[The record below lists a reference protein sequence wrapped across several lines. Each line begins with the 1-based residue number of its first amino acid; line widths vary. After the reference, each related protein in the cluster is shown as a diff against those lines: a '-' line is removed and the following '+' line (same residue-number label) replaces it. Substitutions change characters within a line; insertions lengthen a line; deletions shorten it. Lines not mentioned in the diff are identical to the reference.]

1 MDRMVSVNSSAN
13 EATVSH
19 NEQDA
24 GHSAVQA
31 QNAAVAAAQP
41 NAQQAH
47 AAPSQSARSV
57 PTEAELAAAKVAAA
71 NAVAESEEVLA
82 QLVEDAEKDKEELRL
97 AVADEAEAEKVET
110 AEFTATSPAIDL
122 TSGLTTVQFAQAGMP
137 ARQGVDGASSLGQ
150 DDDDDDAGVSGV
162 LIGVLALAAIGGGIA
177 VAAGGGNKESDL
189 PSNRPPVAGDD
200 ALTATEGAGT
210 VNLSVTANDSDPDGN
225 TLTYT
230 ANGALPVG
238 VTLSAAGA
246 VTFDSN
252 NAEYNI
258 LAAGATRAL
267 TFSYTV
273 NDGNGGTDTAS
284 VTLTVTGTNDAPVAV
299 ADTAAATEDAPAVT
313 GSVATN
319 DSDVD
324 TGAVLTYALAAPVAG
339 LTLNSNGSYSFDPA
353 NAAYQPLAAGATRVV
368 VANYT
373 VSDAN
378 GGSATSTLT
387 ITVTGTNDA
396 PVAVADVAT
405 ATEDGA
411 AVTGSVATNDSDVDT
426 GTTLTYALTGTAPA
440 GLTLNANGTY
450 SFDPSNAAYQAL
462 AAGQTQVV
470 VANYTVSDGNGGTAT
485 STLTITV
492 TGTNDVPVAV
502 ADVAAATED
511 GAVVTG
517 SMRTND
523 SDVDA
528 TDVLTYALNAPVAG
542 LTLNANG
549 TYSFDPSNAA
559 YQQLA
564 AGQTQVVTANIT
576 VSDGNGGSVPTTLT
590 ITVTG
595 TNDVP
600 VAVADVA
607 AATEDGAVVTGS
619 MRTNDSDVDT
629 TDVLTYTLNAPV
641 AGLTLNANGTYS
653 FDPSNA
659 AYQQLAAGQTQVV
672 TANITVND
680 GNGGVV
686 PTTLTITVTGT
697 NDVPVAV
704 ADVAAATEDGA
715 VVTGSMRTNDSDVDT
730 TDVLTYTL
738 NAPVAGLTLNANGTY
753 SFDPSNAAYQQLA
766 AGQTQ
771 VVTANITVNDGNG
784 GVVPTTLTITVT
796 GTNDVPVA
804 VADVAAATEDGAV
817 VTGSMRTN
825 DSDVDTTD
833 VLTYTL
839 NAPVA
844 GLTLNA
850 NGTYS
855 FDPSNAAYQQL
866 AAGQTQVVTANIT
879 VNDGNG
885 GVVPTT
891 LTITVTGTNDVPVA
905 VADVAAA
912 TEDGAV
918 VTGSMRTNDSDVDTT
933 DVLTYTLNAPVA
945 GLTLNADGTY
955 SFAPSNA
962 AYQQLAAGQTQVVTA
977 NITVNDGNGGVVPTT
992 LTITVT
998 GTNDVPVAV
1007 ADVAAATEDGAVV
1020 TGSMRTNDSDVDT
1033 TDVLTYTLNAPV
1045 AGLTLNANGTYSFD
1059 PSNAAYQTLRSGATQ
1074 VVTANITVSDGN
1086 GGVVPTT
1093 LTITVTGT
1101 NDAPVITS
1109 PTTGLVSE
1117 NAPNTTVVYDANAT
1131 DIDAGDVLSYSISG
1145 ADAAAFNINAT
1156 TGEVRLNAPAN
1167 FERQTSYSITVT
1179 ATDNGTPA
1187 LSATRAVTIAVAN
1200 EIDVL
1205 SIDNL
1210 GATGAPVV
1218 VNAGIQAGDV
1228 TDTNFQFTET
1238 SGGFTEVNIVDFSG
1252 NDFIFFGGFDPSDYT
1267 FQDDGNGNL
1276 VISRLDDDG
1285 FTTNLITLVDV
1296 LDGLTLAP
1304 IVTEA
1309 DAEAALALA
1318 FGAGDYFRGSAAPA
1332 DIATTGVATFNAA
1345 GVQASFIEDL
1355 DAPES
1360 FIIIQNFRA
1369 DDRIIFIDGD
1379 IGEVSFGTDP
1389 NDARD
1394 LRIEYFDFTTGQAST
1409 IILDDVLDPNGPIV
1423 FDEASAEAAI
1433 GAIIGAGDYFQ
1444 VG

>member
-31 QNAAVAAAQP
+31 QKAVVAAAQP

-47 AAPSQSARSV
+47 AAPSQSARAV
-57 PTEAELAAAKVAAA
+57 PTEAELAAVKVAAA
-71 NAVAESEEVLA
+71 NAAAESEEVLA
-82 QLVEDAEKDKEELRL
+82 QLAEDAEKDKEELQL
-97 AVADEAEAEKVET
+97 AVAEEAEADVVET
-110 AEFTATSPAIDL
+110 AEFTATTPAIDL
-122 TSGLTTVQFAQAGMP
+122 TAGLTTVQFAQAGMP

-150 DDDDDDAGVSGV
+150 DDDDDGAGVSGV

-200 ALTATEGAGT
+200 ALTATEGSGT

-273 NDGNGGTDTAS
+273 NDGNGGTDTAN

-339 LTLNSNGSYSFDPA
+339 LTLNSNGSYSFDPS
-353 NAAYQPLAAGATRVV
+353 NAAYQSLAVGATQVV

-378 GGSATSTLT
+378 GGTATSTLT

-396 PVAVADVAT
+396 PVAVADVAA

-426 GTTLTYALTGTAPA
+426 GATLTYALTGTVPA

-450 SFDPSNAAYQAL
+450 SFDPSNAAYQSL

-528 TDVLTYALNAPVAG
+528 TDVLSYTLDAPVAG

-559 YQQLA
+559 YQSLA

-576 VSDGNGGSVPTTLT
+576 VSDGNGGVVPTTLT

-619 MRTNDSDVDT
+619 MRTNDSDVDA
-629 TDVLTYTLNAPV
+629 TDVLSYTLDAPV

-659 AYQQLAAGQTQVV
+659 AYQSLAAGQTQVV
-672 TANITVND
+672 TANITVSD

-738 NAPVAGLTLNANGTY
+738 DAPVAGLTLNANGTY

-771 VVTANITVNDGNG
+771 VVTANITVSDGNG

-839 NAPVA
+839 DAPVA
-844 GLTLNA
+844 GLTLNSD
-850 NGTYS
+850 GTYS
-855 FDPSNAAYQQL
+855 FAPSNAAYQQL

-879 VNDGNG
+879 VSDGNG

-918 VTGSMRTNDSDVDTT
+918 VTGSMRTNDSDVDAT
-933 DVLTYTLNAPVA
+933 DVLSYTL
-945 GLTLNADGTY
+945 D
-955 SFAPSNA
+955 
-962 AYQQLAAGQTQVVTA
+962 
-977 NITVNDGNGGVVPTT
+977 
-992 LTITVT
+992 
-998 GTNDVPVAV
+998 
-1007 ADVAAATEDGAVV
+1007 
-1020 TGSMRTNDSDVDT
+1020 
-1033 TDVLTYTLNAPV
+1033 APV

-1131 DIDAGDVLSYSISG
+1131 DVDVGDVLSYSISG

-1187 LSATRAVTIAVAN
+1187 LSATRAVTIAVAD

-1210 GATGAPVV
+1210 GATGAAVV

-1332 DIATTGVATFNAA
+1332 EIATTGVATFNAA

>member
-31 QNAAVAAAQP
+31 QKAVVAASQP

-47 AAPSQSARSV
+47 AAPSQPARAV
-57 PTEAELAAAKVAAA
+57 PTEAELAAVKVAAA
-71 NAVAESEEVLA
+71 NAVAETEEVLA
-82 QLVEDAEKDKEELRL
+82 QLAEDAEKDKEELQL
-97 AVADEAEAEKVET
+97 AVAEEAEADVVET
-110 AEFTATSPAIDL
+110 AEFTATAPAIDL

-150 DDDDDDAGVSGV
+150 DDDDDAGISGV

-200 ALTATEGAGT
+200 ALAATEGSGT

-230 ANGALPVG
+230 ANGTLPVG
-238 VTLSAAGA
+238 VTLSAAGSVA
-246 VTFDSN
+246 FDSN
-252 NAEYNI
+252 NAEYNS

-273 NDGNGGTDTAS
+273 NDGNGGTDTAN

-324 TGAVLTYALAAPVAG
+324 TGAVLSYALAAPVAG
-339 LTLNSNGSYSFDPA
+339 LTLNSNGSYSFDPS

-368 VANYT
+368 VVNYT

-396 PVAVADVAT
+396 PVAVVDVAT

-411 AVTGSVATNDSDVDT
+411 VVTGSVATNDSDVDT
-426 GTTLTYALTGTAPA
+426 GAVLTYALTGTVPA
-440 GLTLNANGTY
+440 GLTLNTDGTY
-450 SFDPSNAAYQAL
+450 SFDPSNAAYQQL

-470 VANYTVSDGNGGTAT
+470 TANYTVSDGNGGSAS

-528 TDVLTYALNAPVAG
+528 TDVLTY
-542 LTLNANG
+542 
-549 TYSFDPSNAA
+549 
-559 YQQLA
+559 
-564 AGQTQVVTANIT
+564 
-576 VSDGNGGSVPTTLT
+576 
-590 ITVTG
+590 
-595 TNDVP
+595 
-600 VAVADVA
+600 
-607 AATEDGAVVTGS
+607 
-619 MRTNDSDVDT
+619 
-629 TDVLTYTLNAPV
+629 TLNAPV
-641 AGLTLNANGTYS
+641 AGLTLNANGAYS

-659 AYQQLAAGQTQVV
+659 AYQTLRSGATQVV

-697 NDVPVAV
+697 ND
-704 ADVAAATEDGA
+704 
-715 VVTGSMRTNDSDVDT
+715 
-730 TDVLTYTL
+730 
-738 NAPVAGLTLNANGTY
+738 APL
-753 SFDPSNAAYQQLA
+753 
-766 AGQTQ
+766 
-771 VVTANITVNDGNG
+771 
-784 GVVPTTLTITVT
+784 
-796 GTNDVPVA
+796 
-804 VADVAAATEDGAV
+804 
-817 VTGSMRTN
+817 
-825 DSDVDTTD
+825 
-833 VLTYTL
+833 
-839 NAPVA
+839 
-844 GLTLNA
+844 
-850 NGTYS
+850 
-855 FDPSNAAYQQL
+855 
-866 AAGQTQVVTANIT
+866 
-879 VNDGNG
+879 
-885 GVVPTT
+885 
-891 LTITVTGTNDVPVA
+891 
-905 VADVAAA
+905 
-912 TEDGAV
+912 
-918 VTGSMRTNDSDVDTT
+918 
-933 DVLTYTLNAPVA
+933 
-945 GLTLNADGTY
+945 
-955 SFAPSNA
+955 
-962 AYQQLAAGQTQVVTA
+962 
-977 NITVNDGNGGVVPTT
+977 
-992 LTITVT
+992 
-998 GTNDVPVAV
+998 
-1007 ADVAAATEDGAVV
+1007 
-1020 TGSMRTNDSDVDT
+1020 
-1033 TDVLTYTLNAPV
+1033 
-1045 AGLTLNANGTYSFD
+1045 
-1059 PSNAAYQTLRSGATQ
+1059 
-1074 VVTANITVSDGN
+1074 
-1086 GGVVPTT
+1086 
-1093 LTITVTGT
+1093 
-1101 NDAPVITS
+1101 ITS

-1131 DIDAGDVLSYSISG
+1131 DVDAGDVLSYSISG
-1145 ADAAAFNINAT
+1145 ADAAAFNINAA

-1187 LSATRAVTIAVAN
+1187 LSATRAVTITVAN

-1205 SIDNL
+1205 SIDGL
-1210 GATGAPVV
+1210 GAINAAQV

-1238 SGGFTEVNIVDFSG
+1238 SGGFTEVDIVNFSG
-1252 NDFIFFGGFDPSDYT
+1252 NDFIFFDGFDPSDYT

-1285 FTTNLITLVDV
+1285 STTNLITLVDV
-1296 LDGLTLAP
+1296 LDGLTIPP

-1332 DIATTGVATFNAA
+1332 DLSLTGTTTLNAA
-1345 GVQASFIEDL
+1345 GVQGTFIEDL

-1369 DDRIIFIDGD
+1369 DDRIVFIDGD

-1394 LRIEYFDFTTGQAST
+1394 LRIEYFDFTTNQAST
-1409 IILDDVLDPNGPIV
+1409 IILDDVLDPNGPTV